1 MYPPPCWRCLL
12 TSRVFVLLQ
21 SQEEVARL
29 EQERQRLQEELQ
41 ESNDKR
47 ESVAQWESQISEII
61 QW

>member
-1 MYPPPCWRCLL
+1 M
-12 TSRVFVLLQ
+12 LLQ